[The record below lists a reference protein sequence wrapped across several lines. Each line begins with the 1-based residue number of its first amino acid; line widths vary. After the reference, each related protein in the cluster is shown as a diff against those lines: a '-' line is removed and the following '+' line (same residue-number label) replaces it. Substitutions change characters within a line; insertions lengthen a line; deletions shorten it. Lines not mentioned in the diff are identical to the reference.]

1 MPSLKRIILI
11 NSHLPGVVELN
22 LDGHTNICGTN
33 ASGKTTL
40 QRLLPVFYGEYP
52 SRVVP
57 ATRDSFERWYLPT
70 QASFIIYEY
79 ENNEQQLCQAVLAP
93 AVEGKGVNYRFI
105 HQGFELEDYINNTSA
120 EKNKQAENNAHKQL
134 KCMTMA
140 ELRRALK
147 QTDVVHTRLLNT
159 REFRAIIQND
169 RSLINTGKNKNDL
182 RLFVRQFSL
191 CDTGQTLRHIEKL
204 TRAVHSKEGKMETI
218 KAMIA
223 AILEEDGVTTPTYN
237 LEPKKVDNWISE
249 SKLVQGFEAM
259 RPDFDKLEF
268 EHQQLLSCETQLI
281 GLEAGY
287 QRDHSIQWQQQEE
300 NKEALLELKEKAQ
313 SLDNN
318 WDNQRDELNNELS
331 ATKADI
337 CSIEKELDQIEEQ
350 YNRYLDKNI
359 DQMKQQLEQL
369 PAWKDELDSLND
381 QQRLMLAEHQ
391 DLEAD
396 YQKRLNSISH
406 QLNQSLQ
413 ILDQDKDQ
421 LIVDKNDK
429 INQKN
434 ETIGKFDKQ
443 LFQRQQQLSD
453 SFSQQKSD
461 IQLKQKE
468 LQVHIDSVHYSSE
481 EQLQLEIFEN
491 RVTQSNEEIE
501 MARQKLDE
509 LKERQYHQQKDVDRA
524 DQQLSKSTQLLL
536 QCQQATE
543 QLNQFL
549 NPKKNS
555 LLGAL
560 RKEYPGWEMTL
571 GKVIYPELLQR
582 TDLKPDF
589 VNKDT
594 NKNSANNEYT
604 LYGLSIDLASIEL
617 PECALAEKQYEQQLN
632 QAEEKEHEAINFQTE
647 AKQNLNNV
655 YASFDELKK
664 EVTLISAEYKK
675 QKNNYS
681 YLLEEKNTQKR
692 ELDAVLRDRK
702 DELRKKVSLIK
713 KQLDAIIAEFESHK
727 DKLQQDSAE
736 ERIEMTAHWQEVI
749 QTIDEKIANNKEKI
763 ITRRGQA
770 KKDQKNCEKWYRQQR
785 KERGIDQQ
793 QLTILE
799 SQQEELQTKIT
810 STEQSRDDVRDYDY
824 WYQHLWLDRKPQ
836 QQQQLTK
843 DRTRFEKL
851 ERQFSQLE
859 QYYKKQ
865 RETTQQVIKQTQNN
879 LTQAENFLQR
889 VNSLINKIKPLRLT
903 GEGDQAIGEI
913 SERLRKGEDLLL
925 EREKLLD
932 ALRQYIEHFDALIAN
947 QSGSSLAETWERSR
961 EEFTLFNEQ
970 GIRQLNHRKL
980 VEPLSIILNKMV
992 PQSIH
997 ALREQGRNFGIELNG
1012 FYDVLEN
1019 IDRKITSQSNRIT
1032 KEVDEDFSLDGVSNS
1047 AVRIRSRITE
1057 LDFWPELKA
1066 FITAFDE
1073 WQDEGFNRMPNEDY
1087 INSIRRA
1094 IDIIGR
1100 SAFTG
1105 GVSSLLEIELHLREG
1120 NSDLIIRTDRQ
1131 LNESSSHGMAYMI
1144 LCKFLLAFTR
1154 LLRNKANVTIHWPI
1168 DELGTLHHD
1177 NIKKIF
1183 DACKNNDIQI
1193 LGAFPNP
1200 DSAVLNLFSHR
1211 YIINKQSKELQTI
1224 KPRLNIIAEKIKQRQ
1239 ADREVQ

>member
-40 QRLLPVFYGEYP
+40 QRLLPIFYGEYP

-70 QASFIIYEY
+70 QGSFIIYEY
-79 ENNEQQLCQAVLAP
+79 QNNEQQLCQVVLAP
-93 AVEGKGVNYRFI
+93 AIEGKGVNYRFI
-105 HQGFELEDYINNTSA
+105 HRGFELEDYILQ
-120 EKNKQAENNAHKQL
+120 KNEQADNSTNKQL

-147 QTDVVHTRLLNT
+147 QSDVLHTRLLNT

-182 RLFVRQFSL
+182 RLFARQFSL
-191 CDTGQTLRHIEKL
+191 CETGQTLRHIEKL

-223 AILEEDGVTTPTYN
+223 AILEEDGVTTPAYN
-237 LEPKKVDNWISE
+237 LDPKKVDNWISE

-259 RPDFDKLEF
+259 RPDFEKLES
-268 EHQQLLSCETQLI
+268 ENQQLLLCEKQLI
-281 GLEAGY
+281 GLEASF
-287 QRDHSIQWQQQEE
+287 QHDRSIQWQQQEE
-300 NKEALLELKEKAQ
+300 NRKTLSELQEKQQ
-313 SLDNN
+313 SLNKE
-318 WDNQRDELNNELS
+318 WDCQRDELNNELS
-331 ATKADI
+331 ATRADI
-337 CSIEKELDQIEEQ
+337 RSIEKELDQIEEQ
-350 YNRYLDKNI
+350 YNRYLEKNI

-369 PAWKDELDSLND
+369 PGWKDELENLND
-381 QQRLMLAEHQ
+381 QLRLMLAEHQ

-396 YQKRLNSISH
+396 YQKRLNTINSK
-406 QLNQSLQ
+406 LNQSLQ
-413 ILDQDKDQ
+413 NLDQDKDRLSDEQ
-421 LIVDKNDK
+421 NEKKNQRNEIVARF
-429 INQKN
+429 
-434 ETIGKFDKQ
+434 EKQ
-443 LFQRQQQLSD
+443 LSQRQQELKD
-453 SFSQQKSD
+453 SYSQQKSE

-468 LQVHIDSVHYSSE
+468 LQVYIDSVHYTSE
-481 EQLQLEIFEN
+481 EQLQLDVFEN
-491 RVTQSNEEIE
+491 RLNQSNDEIE
-501 MARQKLDE
+501 ISRQKLDE
-509 LKERQYHQQKDVDRA
+509 LKERQFKQQKDVALA
-524 DQQLSKSTQLLL
+524 DQQLLKSTQTLH
-536 QCQQATE
+536 QCQQETE
-543 QLNQFL
+543 QLNHFL

-555 LLGAL
+555 LLSSL
-560 RKEYPGWEMTL
+560 RKENPGWEMNL
-571 GKVIYPELLQR
+571 GKVINPELLQR
-582 TDLKPDF
+582 TDLKPDYPH
-589 VNKDT
+589 K
-594 NKNSANNEYT
+594 KANRNTAT
-604 LYGLSIDLASIEL
+604 LYGLNLDLDSIEL
-617 PECALAEKQYEQQLN
+617 PDYALAEKQYEQQLN
-632 QAEEKEHEAINFQTE
+632 QAEEKEHEARNFQTE
-647 AKQNLNNV
+647 ARQKLDNAHSILE
-655 YASFDELKK
+655 ELKK
-664 EVTLISAEYKK
+664 EIILASTEYKK
-675 QKNNYS
+675 QKNNHTH
-681 YLLEEKNTQKR
+681 LVEEKNAYKK
-692 ELDAVLRDRK
+692 ELEAALRDRK
-702 DELRKKVSLIK
+702 DELRKKVSIIK
-713 KQLDAIIAEFESHK
+713 RQADSVTELFESNK
-727 DKLQQDSAE
+727 DKLNQDSEE
-736 ERIEMTAHWQEVI
+736 ERLEITAHWQEVL
-749 QTIDEKIANNKEKI
+749 QTIDEKISKNKEII
-763 ITRRGQA
+763 ITRRRQA
-770 KKDQKNCEKWYRQQR
+770 KIDQKSCENWYQQQC

-793 QLTILE
+793 QLNFLE

-810 STEQSRDDVRDYDY
+810 STEKSRDEVLEYDF
-824 WYQHLWLDRKPQ
+824 WYQKIWLLKKPE

-851 ERQFSQLE
+851 ERQFS
-859 QYYKKQ
+859 
-865 RETTQQVIKQTQNN
+865 TQQQHYKEERERTQKAQKQAQNDFS
-879 LTQAENFLQR
+879 QAETFLQR
-889 VNSLINKIKPLRLT
+889 INSLLNKFKSLRLK
-903 GEGDQAIGEI
+903 GDTEQAIGEI

-925 EREKLLD
+925 QREKSLD
-932 ALRQYIEHFDALIAN
+932 EVKHYIEHFDALIAN
-947 QSGSSLAETWERSR
+947 QSGASLAETWERSR

-980 VEPLSIILNKMV
+980 VEPLAIILNKMV

-1012 FYDVLEN
+1012 FYDVLDN

-1032 KEVDEDFSLDGVSNS
+1032 KEVDEDLSLDGVSNS
-1047 AVRIRSRITE
+1047 AVRIRSRISE
-1057 LDFWPELKA
+1057 LDFWPELKV

-1073 WQDEGFNRMPNEDY
+1073 WQDEGFNSMPNENY

-1120 NSDLIIRTDRQ
+1120 TSDLIIRTDRQ

-1154 LLRNKANVTIHWPI
+1154 LLRNKAAVTIHWPI

-1183 DACKNNDIQI
+1183 DACKNNNIQI

-1200 DSAVLNLFSHR
+1200 DSAVLNLFANR
-1211 YIINKQSKELQTI
+1211 YIINKQTKELQTI
-1224 KPRLNIIAEKIKQRQ
+1224 KPKLNTIAEKIKQHQ
-1239 ADREVQ
+1239 AIRETQ

>member
-1 MPSLKRIILI
+1 MASLKRIILI

-40 QRLLPVFYGEYP
+40 QRLLPIFYGEYP

-70 QASFIIYEY
+70 QASYIIYEY
-79 ENNEQQLCQAVLAP
+79 LNNEQQLCQVVLAP
-93 AVEGKGVNYRFI
+93 AIEGKGVNYRCV
-105 HQGFELEDYINNTSA
+105 HRGFELEDYIYNQPIKKSDQLNNGTS
-120 EKNKQAENNAHKQL
+120 KQL

-147 QTDVVHTRLLNT
+147 QSGVAHTRLLNT
-159 REFRAIIQND
+159 KEFRAIIQND

-182 RLFVRQFSL
+182 HLFARQFSL

-223 AILEEDGVTTPTYN
+223 AILEEDGVATPAYN
-237 LEPKKVDNWISE
+237 LDPKKVDNWISE

-259 RPDFDKLEF
+259 RPDFDKLES
-268 EHQQLLSCETQLI
+268 ENQQLFSCEKQII
-281 GLEAGY
+281 GLNDGY
-287 QRDHSIQWQQQEE
+287 QRDRSIQWQHQEQ
-300 NKEALLELKEKAQ
+300 NKDVLLELKEKEQ
-313 SLDNN
+313 FLDKN
-318 WDNQRDELNNELS
+318 WDSQRDELKNELS

-337 CSIEKELDQIEEQ
+337 RSTEKELDQIEEQ
-350 YNRYLDKNI
+350 YSRYLDKNI

-369 PAWKDELDSLND
+369 PSWKDELDSLND
-381 QQRLMLAEHQ
+381 QLRLMLAEHQ
-391 DLEAD
+391 DLEVD
-396 YQKRLNSISH
+396 YQKRLNTINKK
-406 QLNQSLQ
+406 LNQSLQ
-413 ILDQDKDQ
+413 MLDQGKDQ
-421 LIVDKNDK
+421 LIAEQKDKL
-429 INQKN
+429 NQKN
-434 ETIGKFDKQ
+434 ETIAEFEKQ
-443 LFQRQQQLSD
+443 FFQRRQQLID
-453 SFSQQKSD
+453 SFNQQKSE
-461 IQLKQKE
+461 IQLRQKE
-468 LQVHIDSVHYSSE
+468 LQVYIDNVHYTSE
-481 EQLQLEIFEN
+481 EQLQLDVFEN
-491 RVTQSNEEIE
+491 RINQVNEEIE
-501 MARQKLDE
+501 IVRQKLDE
-509 LKERQYHQQKDVDRA
+509 FKEREFSQKKKVDLA
-524 DQQLSKSTQLLL
+524 DQQLSKATQTLL
-536 QCQQATE
+536 QCQQETE
-543 QLNQFL
+543 KLNQFL

-555 LLGAL
+555 LLDSL
-560 RKEYPGWEMTL
+560 RKENPGWEMNL
-571 GKVIYPELLQR
+571 GKVINPELLQR
-582 TDLKPDF
+582 SDLKPDY
-589 VNKDT
+589 T
-594 NKNSANNEYT
+594 NKTET
-604 LYGLSIDLASIEL
+604 TFYGLNLDLSNIEL
-617 PECALAEKQYEQQLN
+617 PEYAQAEKQYVQQLN
-632 QAEEKEHEAINFQTE
+632 QAEEKEQEAHNFQIE
-647 AKQNLNNV
+647 ARQTLDSANSVLN
-655 YASFDELKK
+655 ELKK
-664 EVTLISAEYKK
+664 ELALASTEYKK
-675 QKNNYS
+675 QKNNYAHII
-681 YLLEEKNTQKR
+681 EEKQSQKR
-692 ELDAVLRDRK
+692 ELDAALRERK
-702 DELRKKVSLIK
+702 DELRKKVTLIN
-713 KQLDAIIAEFESHK
+713 KQLEQLTETFAVSK

-749 QTIDEKIANNKEKI
+749 QTIDERMIKHKEKM

-770 KKDQKNCEKWYRQQR
+770 KTDQKSCEQWHQQQC

-793 QLTILE
+793 KLNTLE

-810 STEQSRDDVRDYDY
+810 STEQSRDEVLNYNI
-824 WYQHLWLDRKPQ
+824 WYQQKWLERKPEQ
-836 QQQQLTK
+836 QQHLTK
-843 DRTRFEKL
+843 DRTRLEKL
-851 ERQFSQLE
+851 TQQFSTQE
-859 QYYKKQ
+859 QCYKEERTNTQKAKKQ
-865 RETTQQVIKQTQNN
+865 AQIN
-879 LTQAENFLQR
+879 LTQAESFLQR
-889 VNSLINKIKPLRLT
+889 INFLLNKIKPLRLT
-903 GEGDQAIGEI
+903 GDGEQAMGEI

-932 ALRQYIEHFDALIAN
+932 GVKHYIEHFDALIAK

-1012 FYDVLEN
+1012 FYDVLAN

-1032 KEVDEDFSLDGVSNS
+1032 KEVDEDLSLDGVSNS
-1047 AVRIRSRITE
+1047 AVRIRSRISE

-1066 FITAFDE
+1066 FVTAFDE
-1073 WQDEGFNRMPNEDY
+1073 WRDEGFKRMPNESY

-1105 GVSSLLEIELHLREG
+1105 GVSGLLEIELHLREG

-1154 LLRNKANVTIHWPI
+1154 LLRNKADVTIHWPI

-1183 DACKNNDIQI
+1183 DACKNNNIQI

-1200 DSAVLNLFSHR
+1200 DSAVLNLFTNR
-1211 YIINKQSKELQTI
+1211 YIIDKQTKELQTV
-1224 KPRLNIIAEKIKQRQ
+1224 KPRLNLITEKIKQHQ
-1239 ADREVQ
+1239 AVQEAQ